1 MDFYYNAPVWND
13 EHCPHTF
20 KTAEP
25 RQAIDVTD
33 VTVIEADVGGA
44 YYRGSTFSGRFV
56 VADARRV
63 PAVQQGSHRIPVFCL
78 WFGHRLVEQAPKV
91 LFNMTRCRVIH
102 NFTGRVDIN
111 LQH

>member
-33 VTVIEADVGGA
+33 VTVIEVDDGGA

-91 LFNMTRCRVIH
+91 LFDMTRCRVIH